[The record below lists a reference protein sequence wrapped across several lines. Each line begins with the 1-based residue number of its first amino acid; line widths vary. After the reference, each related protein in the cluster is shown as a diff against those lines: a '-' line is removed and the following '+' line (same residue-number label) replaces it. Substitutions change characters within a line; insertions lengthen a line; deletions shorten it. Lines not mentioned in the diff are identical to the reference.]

1 MVWLKSCPRCSAGD
15 LILEDGRE
23 ECSVKCVQCGYVKYV
38 DNPAQAATA
47 MKSLTLSLE
56 LTARLA

>member
-38 DNPAQAATA
+38 DNPDQAATA
-47 MKSLTLSLE
+47 MKTLARSLE
-56 LTARLA
+56 LAAGLA